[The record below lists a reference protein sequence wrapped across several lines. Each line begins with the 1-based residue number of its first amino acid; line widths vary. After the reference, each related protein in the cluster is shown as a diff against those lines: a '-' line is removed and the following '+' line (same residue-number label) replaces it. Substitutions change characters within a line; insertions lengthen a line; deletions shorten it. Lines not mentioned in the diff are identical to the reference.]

1 MRDGDRSSGQP
12 VAVDAGDGQGGRT
25 ANRQRRGLILLALC
39 LAALI
44 INIDITIRERGSS
57 VPGARARGDDHE
69 PAVGSSMPTIWCSR
83 RSFLRRGAS
92 ATASDARGSCSLG
105 WGCSRPAAFAGSFCR
120 TPDELI
126 AARALMGIGAA
137 GIFPSTLSLIANVFT
152 ERKER
157 AQAIGLWG
165 ATAGVGVATGP
176 IVGGWLLGR
185 FWWGSVFLFMVP
197 VAAAVAGLIAWAV
210 PSSRD
215 PTAPPI
221 DWRGLFLSSAGMGT
235 LVLSIIQAP
244 EWGWSSARTL
254 GMMALGLGI
263 LAIFVSVE
271 RRMARPMLDVG
282 LFRNPRFTAASG
294 SVTVGFFTLSGFS
307 FLITQY
313 FQFVKGY
320 TPLGNRRPDLAGR
333 NIARRRFRA
342 RHEAGGQNRKQG
354 CRRERSAPHCSIPT
368 LGSHRVPI
376 DPVRRPRRT
385 DAHGRR
391 WPGPDLGPGDG
402 SDHGGRPQREGRRRI
417 GGQRRHAALR
427 RHARSGGDRQHRR
440 FPVCE
445 PSRRDPPNTP
455 SPCGTRLAA
464 KGSVGGALVAAQN
477 LGRAGLVIP
486 GHDLSVAAIGA
497 FLHSFAGGCRV
508 AGVVAAGGAVLAAA
522 LLPARPV
529 VAQPVVA
536 QPGRNERRLIVG
548 PAGEAI
554 GRVPVD
560 ERGRL
565 GAALVS
571 FSTAQAALPRVEAA
585 LSAGSAPSPDDLAV
599 LNRAS
604 AALTDAAGALGV
616 DPGTATLAELEAQ
629 LAAREMALGARHAL
643 RRLAG
648 ATGPGVGATE
658 LAGLAAEAARLAAA
672 PSWSSE
678 DRVRSLVLVRLVE
691 LADMANDGGDDE
703 RIDALDAELRSSL
716 GPAGAPVVLA
726 GARGRLV
733 LPDDGS

>member
-1 MRDGDRSSGQP
+1 MMK
-12 VAVDAGDGQGGRT
+12 GGGVVI
-25 ANRQRRGLILLALC
+25 RQHRGLILFALC

-44 INIDITIRERGSS
+44 INIDITIVNVTLPSLVRELGATTTNLQWVVDAYNLVFAALILAAGSLS
-57 VPGARARGDDHE
+57 DRIGRKGVLLAGLGVFAA
-69 PAVGSSMPTIWCSR
+69 GS
-83 RSFLRRGAS
+83 L
-92 ATASDARGSCSLG
+92 
-105 WGCSRPAAFAGSFCR
+105 AGSFCR
-120 TPDELI
+120 TPHELI

-137 GIFPSTLSLIANVFT
+137 GIFPSTLSLLANVFT

-197 VAAAVAGLIAWAV
+197 VAAVVAGLVAWAV

-244 EWGWSSARTL
+244 DWGWSSARTL
-254 GMMALGLGI
+254 GTMALGLGI

-282 LFRNPRFTAASG
+282 LFRNLRFTAASG

-320 TPLGNRRPDLAGR
+320 TPLGTGVRILPVATSLAVASVLGTKLAVKIG
-333 NIARRRFRA
+333 NKAVVASGLLLTGAFLLWVA
-342 RHEAGGQNRKQG
+342 TVSQSTPYAVLVGQMLMGGG
-354 CRRERSAPHCSIPT
+354 GLGLISAPATEAIMGAVPKEKAGVGSAVNDATRLFGAT
-368 LGSHRVPI
+368 LGVAVIGSIAASLYASHLGATLPHAIPLR
-376 DPVRRPRRT
+376 
-385 DAHGRR
+385 DA
-391 WPGPDLGPGDG
+391 
-402 SDHGGRPQREGRRRI
+402 
-417 GGQRRHAALR
+417 
-427 RHARSGGDRQHRR
+427 
-440 FPVCE
+440 
-445 PSRRDPPNTP
+445 
-455 SPCGTRLAA
+455 LAA

-536 QPGRNERRLIVG
+536 QPFVAQPGGNERRLIVG

-629 LAAREMALGARHAL
+629 LAAREMALGARRAL

-691 LADMANDGGDDE
+691 LADMASDGGDDE
-703 RIDALDAELRSSL
+703 RILALDAELRSSL